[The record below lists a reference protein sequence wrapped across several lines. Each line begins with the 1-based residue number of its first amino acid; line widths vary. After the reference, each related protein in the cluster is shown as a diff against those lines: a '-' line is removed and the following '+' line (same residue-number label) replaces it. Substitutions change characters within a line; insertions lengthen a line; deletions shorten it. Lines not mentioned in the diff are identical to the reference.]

1 MTQVPPRKLL
11 AQQQTFQ
18 FPDIFP
24 EKDKKHEEGSVEEMQ
39 EKFMED
45 ERQRQKPDPRRGGVT
60 EWFGL

>member
-1 MTQVPPRKLL
+1 

-39 EKFMED
+39 EKGRNQIPE
-45 ERQRQKPDPRRGGVT
+45 EEELLNGLASRQT
-60 EWFGL
+60 S